1 MLRIIRQVAFA
12 LLGGS
17 MEYDQI
23 FPQLFIGSHPQSKDD
38 IERLRQE
45 CGITAVLNLQT
56 DEDMRWC
63 DLDWESLEAHYRS
76 CGIELAR
83 VPVRDFDPEELREK
97 LPECV
102 RALDGLLAAGHSVY
116 LHCTAGASRSPT
128 VAIAY
133 LHRCRGWELEQAAV
147 FVRQRRTCS
156 PELDAI
162 RLANWDAPER
172 GSEPSPETGKPG
184 S

>member
-17 MEYDQI
+17 MEYDEI
-23 FPQLFIGSHPQSKDD
+23 FPQLFIGSRPQSKDD

-76 CGIELAR
+76 RGIELAR

-133 LHRCRGWELEQAAV
+133 LHRCRSWELEQAAV

-162 RLANWDAPER
+162 RLANWEAPER